1 MLLRFFSFRD
11 RTEKEAREKL
21 KEKGIDEKTAE
32 EAIAWLKGEG
42 LLNDSRFAY
51 QWVEGR
57 KGRYGRIR
65 LLRELLK
72 KGVENEIARQVVGSI
87 TEEEELE
94 NALEIGRRR
103 LASIPPSDPR
113 RREKLASFLLRRG
126 FSWTI
131 VERALRFL
139 FPSP

>member
-1 MLLRFFSFRD
+1 MRFFSFRD

-21 KEKGIDEKTAE
+21 KEKGIDEKTTE
-32 EAIAWLKGEG
+32 EAMLWLKEEG
-42 LLNDSRFAY
+42 LLNDSRFAR

-57 KGRYGRIR
+57 KERYGRIR

-72 KGVENEIARQVVGSI
+72 KGVEGETARQAVNLLS
-87 TEEEELE
+87 EEEEL
-94 NALEIGRRR
+94 NSALEIGRRR
-103 LASIPPSDPR
+103 LASISPEDPH

-126 FSWTI
+126 FTWEI
-131 VERALRFL
+131 VEKALRFL

>member
-1 MLLRFFSFRD
+1 LRFFSFRD

-32 EAIAWLKGEG
+32 EAILWLKQEG
-42 LLNDSRFAY
+42 LLNDSRFAR

-57 KGRYGRIR
+57 KERYGRIR
-65 LLRELLK
+65 LFRELLK
-72 KGVENEIARQVVGSI
+72 KGVEGETARQAVSLLSD
-87 TEEEELE
+87 EEEL
-94 NALEIGRRR
+94 NSALEIGRRR
-103 LASIPPSDPR
+103 LASISPDDPH

-126 FSWTI
+126 FSWEI
-131 VERALRFL
+131 VEKALRFL

>member
-1 MLLRFFSFRD
+1 LRFFSFRD

-21 KEKGIDEKTAE
+21 KEKGIDEKTTE
-32 EAIAWLKGEG
+32 EAMLWLKEEG
-42 LLNDSRFAY
+42 LLNDSRFAR

-57 KGRYGRIR
+57 KERYGRIR

-72 KGVENEIARQVVGSI
+72 KGVEGETARQAVNLLS
-87 TEEEELE
+87 EEEEL
-94 NALEIGRRR
+94 NSALEIGRRR
-103 LASIPPSDPR
+103 LASISPEDPH

-126 FSWTI
+126 FTWEI
-131 VERALRFL
+131 VEKALRFL

>member
-1 MLLRFFSFRD
+1 LRFFSFRD

-21 KEKGIDEKTAE
+21 KEKGIDEKTTE
-32 EAIAWLKGEG
+32 EAMLWLKEEG
-42 LLNDSRFAY
+42 LLNDSRFAR

-57 KGRYGRIR
+57 KERYGRIR

-72 KGVENEIARQVVGSI
+72 KGVEGETARQAVSLLS
-87 TEEEELE
+87 EEEEL
-94 NALEIGRRR
+94 NSALEIGRRR
-103 LASIPPSDPR
+103 LASISPDDPR

-126 FSWTI
+126 FSWEI
-131 VERALRFL
+131 VEKALRFL

>member
-1 MLLRFFSFRD
+1 LRFFSFRD

-32 EAIAWLKGEG
+32 EAILWLKQEG
-42 LLNDSRFAY
+42 LLNDSRFAR

-57 KGRYGRIR
+57 KERYGRIR
-65 LLRELLK
+65 LFRELLK
-72 KGVENEIARQVVGSI
+72 KGVEGETARQAVSLLS
-87 TEEEELE
+87 EEEEL
-94 NALEIGRRR
+94 NSALEIGRRR
-103 LASIPPSDPR
+103 LASISPDDPH

-126 FSWTI
+126 FSWEI
-131 VERALRFL
+131 VEKALRFL

>member
-1 MLLRFFSFRD
+1 LRFFSFRD

-21 KEKGIDEKTAE
+21 KEKGIDEKTTE
-32 EAIAWLKGEG
+32 EAMLWLKEEG
-42 LLNDSRFAY
+42 LLNDSRFAR

-57 KGRYGRIR
+57 KERYGRIR

-72 KGVENEIARQVVGSI
+72 KGVEGETARQAVNLLS
-87 TEEEELE
+87 EEEEL
-94 NALEIGRRR
+94 NSALEIGRRR
-103 LASIPPSDPR
+103 LASISADDSR

-126 FSWTI
+126 FTWEI
-131 VERALRFL
+131 VEKALRFL

>member
-1 MLLRFFSFRD
+1 MRFFSFRD

-32 EAIAWLKGEG
+32 EAILWLKQEG
-42 LLNDSRFAY
+42 LLNDSRFAR

-57 KGRYGRIR
+57 KERYGRIR
-65 LLRELLK
+65 LFRELLK
-72 KGVENEIARQVVGSI
+72 KGVEGETARQAISLLS
-87 TEEEELE
+87 EEEEL
-94 NALEIGRRR
+94 NSALEIGRRR
-103 LASIPPSDPR
+103 LASISADDPR

-126 FSWTI
+126 FSWEI
-131 VERALRFL
+131 VEKALRFL

>member
-1 MLLRFFSFRD
+1 MRFFSFRD

-32 EAIAWLKGEG
+32 EAILWLKQEG
-42 LLNDSRFAY
+42 LLNDSRFAR

-57 KGRYGRIR
+57 KERYGRIR
-65 LLRELLK
+65 LFRELLK
-72 KGVENEIARQVVGSI
+72 KGVEGETARQAVSLLS
-87 TEEEELE
+87 EEEEL
-94 NALEIGRRR
+94 NSALEIGRRR
-103 LASIPPSDPR
+103 LASISPDDPH

-126 FSWTI
+126 FSWEI
-131 VERALRFL
+131 VEKALRFL